1 MDSSGETS
9 APDASADPVDLG
21 RALAAMDGDR
31 EILADVVAVFLDDCP
46 GRLAALTAAV
56 EHGSLVEAAE
66 AAHALKG
73 ALGAVGAHGAHG
85 EAVELERLARA
96 GDLTGLR
103 AAAGSFAAL
112 VERALAFLAAR
123 DLRSARES
131 IGPGGSAAPPPDPPS
146 GRATPFVHGFPLG

>member
-1 MDSSGETS
+1 MDLPGGAP
-9 APDASADPVDLG
+9 APDVSPDPVDLG

-31 EILADVVAVFLDDCP
+31 EILADVVAVFLEDCP

-66 AAHALKG
+66 VAHALKG

-123 DLRSARES
+123 DLRHTRDWV
-131 IGPGGSAAPPPDPPS
+131 G
-146 GRATPFVHGFPLG
+146 